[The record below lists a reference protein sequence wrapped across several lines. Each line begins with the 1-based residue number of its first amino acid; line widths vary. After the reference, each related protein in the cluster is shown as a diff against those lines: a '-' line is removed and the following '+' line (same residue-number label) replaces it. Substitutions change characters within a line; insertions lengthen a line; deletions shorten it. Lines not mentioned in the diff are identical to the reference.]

1 MSPLIEPARFTFDER
16 QLAAALALGGIRAS
30 DRSTLPSAPPPTDP
44 RTALAGVDGAL
55 ADGSL
60 SEACAATLSVVAD
73 PARLVSVLANRAG
86 EDSWDE
92 TLIAHGDGAGPW
104 VAYPGPGRTDF
115 ALLPTATQATVF
127 ADELLGI
134 TEGLSQPGLGAV
146 TLGLAGYGAYMA
158 LADALHAAKLRAI
171 LARERPPQ
179 PSWTADE
186 IEAIFADGLAK
197 TDTRW
202 AVTAARRVAGADLAS
217 AAGTM
222 ATGLAELASLG
233 IAVRRGAGWTVTA
246 EGNARV
252 MHFGQLLVTGAV
264 QVALLR
270 GRGRITLAQTSVFR
284 SVLGVWLATW
294 TGEGRATRV
303 QLTEVSAGTA
313 LEFVRAMLDPEE
325 IPDAP
330 PLVAAAP
337 TPVATAAPT
346 SVPPGAK
353 YPKFCPSCGAATTGK
368 KFCASCG
375 NRLGG

>member
-1 MSPLIEPARFTFDER
+1 
-16 QLAAALALGGIRAS
+16 
-30 DRSTLPSAPPPTDP
+30 
-44 RTALAGVDGAL
+44 
-55 ADGSL
+55 
-60 SEACAATLSVVAD
+60 
-73 PARLVSVLANRAG
+73 
-86 EDSWDE
+86 
-92 TLIAHGDGAGPW
+92 
-104 VAYPGPGRTDF
+104 
-115 ALLPTATQATVF
+115 
-127 ADELLGI
+127 
-134 TEGLSQPGLGAV
+134 
-146 TLGLAGYGAYMA
+146 
-158 LADALHAAKLRAI
+158 
-171 LARERPPQ
+171 
-179 PSWTADE
+179 
-186 IEAIFADGLAK
+186 
-197 TDTRW
+197 
-202 AVTAARRVAGADLAS
+202 
-217 AAGTM
+217 
-222 ATGLAELASLG
+222 
-233 IAVRRGAGWTVTA
+233 
-246 EGNARV
+246 

-346 SVPPGAK
+346 SAPPGAK